1 VLPRA
6 AANSPQNFGYYR
18 RAYFSA
24 ARRLVPLSPHWRYE
38 LDRWK
43 ESVRRFFQPE
53 KTQRRPQICPACGS
67 LVGVTATR
75 CHQCGASLRFS
86 TAAVTKTLSKWMPTQ
101 SPTTYAMLSICCLFY
116 GISLLLTIREG
127 GNPASG
133 GFWNLGGIDP
143 GVLVRM
149 GSSLP
154 FPYLVR
160 WMQPW
165 RLVTACFL
173 HGSLIHI
180 LFNMWVLMDIGP
192 IVEELY
198 GSARYLF
205 LYTMTGIAG
214 YVVSS
219 IWMATRYSG
228 GRSFPP
234 IIPSIGAS
242 GALLGLIGLLIAVTS
257 RRSGA
262 AAQMLKTQ
270 LIRWVVY
277 IFVIGFIM
285 SGTDNAAHFGGLASG
300 FLLGRVVL
308 DRQPHDMVERKRAN
322 ALGWGTAFVIAVCF
336 GFMFVFFYQV
346 NHPPQAPAKAP
357 GAAVQHTI
365 ERNRS

>member
-1 VLPRA
+1 M
-6 AANSPQNFGYYR
+6 
-18 RAYFSA
+18 
-24 ARRLVPLSPHWRYE
+24 PLSPHWRFKLE
-38 LDRWK
+38 HWR
-43 ESVRRFFQPE
+43 ESVRRFFKPE
-53 KTQRRPQICPACGS
+53 PAPRRPQICPACGS
-67 LVGVTATR
+67 LVGTTATR
-75 CHQCGASLRFS
+75 CHICGASLRFS
-86 TAAVTKTLSKWMPTQ
+86 AAAMTKTLSRWLPTQ

-116 GISLLLTIREG
+116 GISLLLTIRLG
-127 GNPASG
+127 GDAMSG
-133 GFWNLGGIDP
+133 GFFNLGGINSN
-143 GVLVRM
+143 VLIRM

-154 FPYLVR
+154 APYLVQ

-205 LYTMTGIAG
+205 LYTATGIAG

-219 IWMATRYSG
+219 LWMSYRYG
-228 GRSFPP
+228 GGGFVPP
-234 IIPSIGAS
+234 IPSIGAS

-285 SGTDNAAHFGGLASG
+285 SGTDNAAHLGGLASG
-300 FLLGRVVL
+300 FLLGRMVA
-308 DRQPHDMVERKRAN
+308 DRQPHDMIERKRAN
-322 ALGWGTAFVIAVCF
+322 ALGWATAIVITISF
-336 GFMFVFFYQV
+336 GFMFVFFYQT
-346 NHPPQAPAKAP
+346 NHQAPPSATDSSAIFRTAP
-357 GAAVQHTI
+357 KRGLDLSPATHTNPKDWI
-365 ERNRS
+365 C